1 MRFYI
6 LSHSHIQLFIARTVV
21 ERNLD
26 SDKIDAAEMQQRER
40 NRDEE
45 GYEEKE
51 KASK

>member
-6 LSHSHIQLFIARTVV
+6 LSHSHIQLLIK
-21 ERNLD
+21 RNLD

-40 NRDEE
+40 KRDEE